1 MTVRQAQRLRAEA
14 RWTGAAVL
22 VTAWFALTAASLG
35 AAIAI
40 EGWMVTVATVVG
52 GGLILW
58 GSFKTKVERLE
69 QEVEKRLSREVFTQF
84 HGDLVAR
91 LDRIEEKQDRP
102 R

>member
-1 MTVRQAQRLRAEA
+1 MTAHQARRVRAEA
-14 RWTGAAVL
+14 RWTGYGVL
-22 VTAWFALTAASLG
+22 FLTWLALTAGSLG